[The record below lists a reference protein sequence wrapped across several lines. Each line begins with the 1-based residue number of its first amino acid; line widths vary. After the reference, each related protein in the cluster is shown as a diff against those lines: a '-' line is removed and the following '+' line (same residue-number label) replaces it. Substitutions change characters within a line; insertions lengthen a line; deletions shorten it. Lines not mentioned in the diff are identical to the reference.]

1 MKPIKEIQYFE
12 KLLETPEN
20 DLVKQ
25 AVAAGRHAIG
35 YNCFSVPE
43 PLLEVGPFFGV
54 RMRAPQVASTEDA
67 NYYLGAYLCS
77 YSRSILQAMLEG
89 QYRFLDGMVFTVSC
103 VHIARAGQHEGIL
116 GLDKQ
121 KDPFVYHV
129 IEMPRKEFEP
139 STEEAVAR
147 IRRVADD
154 MAEKFDADM
163 SDGALCAAIAKHNEF
178 TRLLKEISDFRLL
191 DNPPITGTEWHTVY
205 VATKTAPHD
214 LLVEPLQ
221 NLKAALESRKPD
233 RAVQPRVMVMGST
246 LDNPA
251 FTKLIEDQGC
261 RVVADRYCF
270 GSLPGMEQIP
280 EEGDPYENLIRHYL
294 ATTECPRMMEQ
305 SEGRFDYAAKLLH
318 DYRANGVIFETMK
331 FCDLWGY
338 EAVLNLRRI
347 KEAGVPVVRIER
359 EYQLTGEGQF
369 ATRVQAFVES
379 LAAKGLY

>member
-25 AVAAGRHAIG
+25 AIADGRHAIG

-43 PLLEVGPFFGV
+43 PLLEAGPFFGV
-54 RMRAPQVASTEDA
+54 RMRAPQVTSTEDA

-89 QYRFLDGMVFTVSC
+89 QYKFLDGLVFTASC

-116 GLDKQ
+116 GLNKQ

-129 IEMPRKEFEP
+129 MEMPRKEFDS
-139 STEEAVAR
+139 STQEAV
-147 IRRVADD
+147 RRLRGVAQD
-154 MAEKFDADM
+154 MAEKFGVDM
-163 SDGALCAAIAKHNEF
+163 SDEVLTQSIKTHNEF
-178 TRLLKEISDFRLL
+178 NALLRDISDLRKL

-205 VATKTAPHD
+205 VATKVAPHD
-214 LLVEPLQ
+214 LLIEPLQ
-221 NLKAALESRKPD
+221 NLKKALQTRKPD
-233 RAVQPRVMVMGST
+233 KAKLPRVMVMGST

-270 GSLPGMEQIP
+270 GALPGIEDIP
-280 EEGDPYENLIRHYL
+280 EEGDPFDNLIRHYL
-294 ATTECPRMMEQ
+294 AVTECPRMMEQ
-305 SEGRFDYAAKLLH
+305 SEDRFDYAKQLLE
-318 DYRANGVIFETMK
+318 DYRADGVIFETMK

-347 KEAGVPVVRIER
+347 KEAGIPAVRIER

-379 LAAKGLY
+379 LSAKGLY